1 MFDACDI
8 FDIFSHKNLGWSWS
22 ITEIVLWKKI
32 KVRNLC
38 FNIPQNKQKLLQQP
52 FYKVME
58 NVQLFILNK
67 EHPLRGKQLIEGF
80 KVKFSTFGTSHELAS
95 DEGSQFRAG
104 EIKKL
109 LKVWGY
115 DQRLTS
121 AYHLL
126 HIVTRNV
133 PLAKNAHG
141 RPNFHGRL
149 PIYIHI

>member
-1 MFDACDI
+1 M
-8 FDIFSHKNLGWSWS
+8 
-22 ITEIVLWKKI
+22 
-32 KVRNLC
+32 
-38 FNIPQNKQKLLQQP
+38 
-52 FYKVME
+52 
-58 NVQLFILNK
+58 
-67 EHPLRGKQLIEGF
+67 
-80 KVKFSTFGTSHELAS
+80 FGTSHELAS

-133 PLAKNAHG
+133 PLAKHAHG
-141 RPNFHGRL
+141 DQTSMDAYLF
-149 PIYIHI
+149 IYISKPL